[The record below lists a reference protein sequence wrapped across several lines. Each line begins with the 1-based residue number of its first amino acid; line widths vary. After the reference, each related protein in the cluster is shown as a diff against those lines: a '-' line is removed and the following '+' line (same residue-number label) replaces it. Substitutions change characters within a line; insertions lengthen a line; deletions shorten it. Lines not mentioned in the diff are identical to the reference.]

1 MGERGFSSTITGSP
15 GEALLSD
22 PGDKRPEMGY
32 LRAATRLTDA
42 DADRAESAGTLT
54 SWNAGRAA

>member
-1 MGERGFSSTITGSP
+1 MPWASRDSRVPIAGSP

-32 LRAATRLTDA
+32 LRVATRRTEA
-42 DADRAESAGTLT
+42 NADRNESALYG
-54 SWNAGRAA
+54 